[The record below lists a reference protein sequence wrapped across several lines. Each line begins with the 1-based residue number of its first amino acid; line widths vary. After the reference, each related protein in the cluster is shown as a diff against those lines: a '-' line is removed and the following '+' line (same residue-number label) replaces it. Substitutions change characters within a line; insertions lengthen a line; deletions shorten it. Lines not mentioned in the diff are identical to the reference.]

1 MSPSCNDRGQ
11 AAHAGAASV
20 AAVPRVGQAR
30 EWASFEDPAE
40 DRTWLVDVGFLAS
53 PWHCLFGQGCQGVL
67 TAPAPELEQGC
78 CSYGAHFTGESDVAR
93 VEAEAARLTAK
104 QWQHRALAMRRGIVR
119 RTKRAITTRMV
130 DGACIFLNR
139 PGFAGGSGCAL
150 HRAALEEGRRP
161 LELKPE
167 VCWQLPL
174 RREDT
179 TDLHGHVTSML
190 GPWERRHWGEGGQE
204 FAWWCSEAPEAFA
217 GAEPVY
223 RSLRDELIEMCGTE
237 VYALVAAYLD
247 GRSGVLLPHPAL
259 RRRRPGPHSGA
270 PSSSA
275 SS

>member
-1 MSPSCNDRGQ
+1 MPG
-11 AAHAGAASV
+11 
-20 AAVPRVGQAR
+20 VGQAR
-30 EWASFEDPAE
+30 EWASFEDPSE
-40 DRTWLVDVGFLAS
+40 DRTWLVDIGFLAS
-53 PWHCLFGQGCQGVL
+53 PWRCLFGQGCQGVL

-78 CSYGAHFTGESDVAR
+78 CSYGAHFTGEDDVAR
-93 VEAEAARLTAK
+93 VEAEAARLTAE
-104 QWQHRALAMRRGIVR
+104 QWQHRAIALRRGVVR

-150 HRAALEEGRRP
+150 HRAALEAGRRP

-179 TDLHGHVTSML
+179 NDPHGHVVSML
-190 GPWERRHWGEGGQE
+190 GPWERRHWGEGGEE

-223 RSLRDELIEMCGTE
+223 RSLRDELVEMCGNE

-247 GRSGVLLPHPAL
+247 ERCGVLLPHPVLRGA
-259 RRRRPGPHSGA
+259 RRRRHSGA